1 MTSTSNKGKAGF
13 LALCAEIKDNK
24 DLDAWFD
31 LFFTEEEKKALA
43 HRYLIVQALL
53 ENKTQRQIAAELK
66 VSIAKITRGSHSLKI
81 LNATFK
87 KRLQRLNYENK

>member
-1 MTSTSNKGKAGF
+1 MTSKSNKGKAGF
-13 LALCAEIKDNK
+13 LALCAEIEDKK
-24 DLDAWFD
+24 DLNAWFD

-53 ENKTQRQIAAELK
+53 ENKTQRQIATELN

-81 LNATFK
+81 LNAAFK
-87 KRLQRLNYENK
+87 KRLQRLNHENK